1 MSTEDNVIRP
11 PFPASEQ
18 VTPEEH
24 SRRVLVEVQRL
35 CGLAPDEW
43 RIWYKRSAVE
53 QLKIEPDD
61 LKLMIEAEL
70 RTREKK
76 VQAEAAQKRLQEQRA
91 DRERNLKKSAA
102 ANSSASR
109 MLPHARP
116 RENRRRSPTLSSC
129 RLTNTKAGSLNWPGS
144 ETRTSPRRVR
154 NLPITVPPKRRAAVV
169 RRRSGATSSLG
180 PSQSPPQCCCKNSSP
195 ASASTSRR
203 SRTRCW
209 LSRCGP

>member
-70 RTREKK
+70 KTRVLATWRT
-76 VQAEAAQKRLQEQRA
+76 Q
-91 DRERNLKKSAA
+91 
-102 ANSSASR
+102 
-109 MLPHARP
+109 MLFD
-116 RENRRRSPTLSSC
+116 EPTLQDSC
-129 RLTNTKAGSLNWPGS
+129 CAFNARGDLLRRGIGLWDACDPVAHTLLDVIETQNDLAKLFDLCASHPVENEDALFKDAIERRHAAGKKLMQALEDRNQWPNPNLGAIC
-144 ETRTSPRRVR
+144 TSR
-154 NLPITVPPKRRAAVV
+154 
-169 RRRSGATSSLG
+169 
-180 PSQSPPQCCCKNSSP
+180 
-195 ASASTSRR
+195 STSR
-203 SRTRCW
+203 
-209 LSRCGP
+209 